1 MLGSSR
7 AKAGDARSLPGRIIG
22 LAGVIALACL
32 SALSTSAS
40 AQRDSR
46 DQVPGL
52 ALVVPAGSHLSLQR
66 KAFEYGL
73 FWGAPVA
80 AFPKS
85 ATGVTVVSKTGG
97 GIDITPEAMS
107 QSFDD
112 DRILRALQRPGMT
125 KRLEWTSA
133 VSVAGGAVVS
143 LASVWQSRDGESTMT
158 MGEFV
163 VIRHDAARKLD
174 RGFGKEG
181 LQRISSRANGLGI
194 LVPARVVALSS
205 GRLAVLGY
213 LLDEA
218 SSYARI
224 FVIRLDADGVIDRKF
239 GKNGMLV
246 LGATPDIA
254 PPFIPEDM
262 PVVALDDDGL
272 AVVTVSGDG
281 VDTWPVTWMNF
292 IDKTGAIVRRVGYDK
307 IRVDRSGYGGIF
319 VPSVLRRA
327 PDGGFYLGGVTGA
340 SACGVVRLTKAHA
353 VDASFGTQGV
363 FRFLPAGSVN
373 CRMSDVLVSGKT
385 IYVSGYRERR
395 DDKDGIF
402 VDFFITHIDADRAEM
417 NGAKLPMDFTAASR
431 DLRIQTSHG
440 VNLVPLSDGVIAAV
454 YHCEFVTDQKRGGC
468 SGGNVVKFSV
478 RKSR

>member
-7 AKAGDARSLPGRIIG
+7 AKAGDARSLPGRTIG

-66 KAFEYGL
+66 KAFEYGF

-97 GIDITPEAMS
+97 VIDITPEAMS

-307 IRVDRSGYGGIF
+307 IRVGRSGYGGIF
-319 VPSVLRRA
+319 VPSPPCCGGLR
-327 PDGGFYLGGVTGA
+327 
-340 SACGVVRLTKAHA
+340 
-353 VDASFGTQGV
+353 
-363 FRFLPAGSVN
+363 
-373 CRMSDVLVSGKT
+373 
-385 IYVSGYRERR
+385 
-395 DDKDGIF
+395 
-402 VDFFITHIDADRAEM
+402 
-417 NGAKLPMDFTAASR
+417 TAAS
-431 DLRIQTSHG
+431 T
-440 VNLVPLSDGVIAAV
+440 LVA
-454 YHCEFVTDQKRGGC
+454 
-468 SGGNVVKFSV
+468 
-478 RKSR
+478 